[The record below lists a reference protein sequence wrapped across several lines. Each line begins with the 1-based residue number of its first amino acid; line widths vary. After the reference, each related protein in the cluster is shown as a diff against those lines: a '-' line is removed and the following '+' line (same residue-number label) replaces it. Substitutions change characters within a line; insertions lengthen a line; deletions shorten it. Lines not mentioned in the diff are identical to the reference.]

1 MARRSK
7 LYRGLSRSAEW
18 GGLPALYLIVIA
30 GAIFA
35 AFYWL
40 GVTPAIIT
48 GFVFYTALRL
58 FYEWEPAF
66 FRILF
71 VTLRRTPRTPNRKHH
86 GGDFYSA

>member
-1 MARRSK
+1 MARSNK

-18 GGLPALYLIVIA
+18 GGLPALYLMVIA
-30 GAIFA
+30 GVTFA

-40 GVTPAIIT
+40 GVTPAIVT
-48 GFVFYTALRL
+48 AFVFYTALRL
-58 FYEWEPAF
+58 FYEWEPEF

-71 VTLRRTPRTPNRKHH
+71 VTLSRTPRTRNRKHH